1 MWKHLPRGGAIT
13 PEVFSTR
20 HRVLRVALWL
30 QSVVLGVI
38 LVVQTQT
45 HSATHAASHAAGAA
59 GAVPH
64 SHDQAALWASYGLSL
79 VCVVLDL
86 LWRSGRARAMLVSLG
101 LLLGCDVTLHAFGGR
116 TDLHLQFFVVVA
128 AISLY
133 QSWGPLLLAVGFV
146 GVHHFLMSHLA
157 PEAVFSDP
165 AAAANPL
172 PWALLHAGYILAQV
186 LVLMALWASSERGR
200 LNELA
205 ALRTAQQ
212 EAAEQA
218 QARAEVL
225 EVQMLAAAHDVEQ
238 AQMQAALADELGATV
253 QALSAAGRSIVSN
266 TTRTQEVMA
275 NFMQTA
281 VNIEQSVQQSQDTW
295 ASAQERADATAATI
309 ATLTETSA
317 DIVDIASGID
327 AVAKQTNL
335 LALNA
340 TIEAARAGE
349 AGRGFAV
356 VAEEVKQLAGQVSV
370 STQRIAQVVGLI
382 NRSADDARYA
392 VQDIDFVLAQA
403 REAQEAVSIALQ
415 LQTAA
420 AVEAHQAIEEL
431 SADARSIASGSG
443 QPAL

>member
-1 MWKHLPRGGAIT
+1 MWKHLPRGGVLSS
-13 PEVFSTR
+13 EVFTSR
-20 HRVLRVALWL
+20 HRVLRAALWL
-30 QSVVLGVI
+30 QSLALGLV
-38 LVVQTQT
+38 LVVQSQIHTAS
-45 HSATHAASHAAGAA
+45 HAAPHAASH
-59 GAVPH
+59 
-64 SHDQAALWASYGLSL
+64 SHGQGILWASYGLSL
-79 VCVVLDL
+79 ACVALDL
-86 LWRSGRARAMLVSLG
+86 AWRSRRAQAVLVSLG
-101 LLLGCDVTLHAFGGR
+101 LLLGCAVTLHAFGGR

-133 QSWGPLLLAVGFV
+133 QSWGPMLLAVGFV
-146 GVHHFLMSHLA
+146 GAHHFLMSLIA

-165 AAAANPL
+165 AAAADPL

-186 LVLMALWASSERGR
+186 VVLMALWASGERGR

-212 EAAEQA
+212 EAEEQA

-225 EVQMLAAAHDVEQ
+225 EVQMLAATHDVEQ

-253 QALSAAGRSIVSN
+253 QALSAAGRSIVSS
-266 TTRTQEVMA
+266 TTRTQDVMA
-275 NFMQTA
+275 SFMQTA
-281 VNIEQSVQQSQDTW
+281 VDIEQSVQQSQDTW
-295 ASAQERADATAATI
+295 ASAQERAAATARTI

-317 DIVDIASGID
+317 DIADIASGID

-356 VAEEVKQLAGQVSV
+356 VAEEVKQLAGQVSE

-382 NRSADDARYA
+382 NRSADDARCA
-392 VQDIDFVLAQA
+392 VQDIDIVLVQA
-403 REAQEAVSIALQ
+403 REAQESVSAALQ

-420 AVEAHQAIEEL
+420 AVEARQAIEEL
-431 SADARSIASGSG
+431 GADARAIARGSG
-443 QPAL
+443 QPAR

>member
-1 MWKHLPRGGAIT
+1 MSVWKHLPRGGVIT
-13 PEVFSTR
+13 PEVFTAR
-20 HRVLRVALWL
+20 HRVLRTALWL
-30 QSVVLGVI
+30 QSVVLGAI
-38 LVVQTQT
+38 LVVQTQ
-45 HSATHAASHAAGAA
+45 AHAASHATSHATAHATEHVGA
-59 GAVPH
+59 H
-64 SHDQAALWASYGLSL
+64 SHGQAALWASYGLSL
-79 VCVVLDL
+79 ACVVLDL
-86 LWRSGRARAMLVSLG
+86 LWRSSRRAQAVLVSLG

-133 QSWGPLLLAVGFV
+133 QAWAPMLLAVAFV
-146 GVHHFLMSHLA
+146 GVHHFVMSHLA

-186 LVLMALWASSERGR
+186 VVLMALWSSSERAR
-200 LNELA
+200 RNELA
-205 ALRTAQQ
+205 ALRAAQQ

-225 EVQMLAAAHDVEQ
+225 QVQMRAAAHEVEQ
-238 AQMQAALADELGATV
+238 AQVQAVLAEELSATV

-266 TTRTQEVMA
+266 TARTQDVMDG
-275 NFMQTA
+275 FMRTA
-281 VNIEQSVQQSQDTW
+281 VDIERSVQQSQDTW
-295 ASAQERADATAATI
+295 ASAQERADATARTI

-317 DIVDIASGID
+317 DIADIASGID
-327 AVAKQTNL
+327 AVAKETNL

-356 VAEEVKQLAGQVSV
+356 VAEEVKQLAGQVSE
-370 STQRIAQVVGLI
+370 STRRIAEVVGLI
-382 NRSADDARYA
+382 NRSAEDARSG
-392 VQDIDFVLAQA
+392 VQDIDVVLVQA
-403 REAQEAVSIALQ
+403 RQSQEAVSSALQ

-420 AVEAHQAIEEL
+420 AVEARQAIEEL
-431 SADARSIASGSG
+431 GVDARAIAGG
-443 QPAL
+443 